1 MGANSFRTSHYPYAE
16 EIMDFADRNGIMIID
31 ECPGVNLHTFD
42 NELLKNHKY
51 GVVHQIIS
59 PIPNSE
65 STNFFNEY
73 LLNNFFFNWQ
83 TKKKHLSSTSKSLF
97 SNREK
102 FVEKIRETNW

>member
-59 PIPNSE
+59 PI
-65 STNFFNEY
+65 
-73 LLNNFFFNWQ
+73 LN
-83 TKKKHLSSTSKSLF
+83 SKSTIF
-97 SNREK
+97 
-102 FVEKIRETNW
+102 F

>member
-59 PIPNSE
+59 PISNSE

-73 LLNNFFFNWQ
+73 LL
-83 TKKKHLSSTSKSLF
+83 
-97 SNREK
+97 
-102 FVEKIRETNW
+102 

>member
-42 NELLKNHKY
+42 NELLKNHKN

-65 STNFFNEY
+65 STNFFNRY
-73 LLNNFFFNWQ
+73 LLWF
-83 TKKKHLSSTSKSLF
+83 LF
-97 SNREK
+97 QHETWEEEK
-102 FVEKIRETNW
+102 NVLDQ

>member
-1 MGANSFRTSHYPYAE
+1 MYWCCSVCKFFEGGTKVKIPFEINPSLKWMGANSFRTSHYPYAE

-59 PIPNSE
+59 PISNSE
-65 STNFFNEY
+65 STNFLNEY
-73 LLNNFFFNWQ
+73 L
-83 TKKKHLSSTSKSLF
+83 S
-97 SNREK
+97 
-102 FVEKIRETNW
+102 

>member
-65 STNFFNEY
+65 SRNFFNEY

-83 TKKKHLSSTSKSLF
+83 TEKKHLF
-97 SNREK
+97 
-102 FVEKIRETNW
+102 